1 MRHVVVATTL
11 LLSSL
16 AQATPTEPKPYQDCG
31 LNEQAKQLARLII
44 TDPQQQRAAIRCNTL
59 LSKVAADKA
68 REMASNGL
76 VVHNLGGSPNQRL
89 RDAGYALPVYY
100 SNVMSNQVEAI
111 AGGYSSAEDV
121 WYAFKHSHSHR
132 QHLLGEHPFY
142 QEQDELGVAFLKD
155 KSTPHVEY
163 WVVYLTKGNNQAPA
177 QKFDEIPNKG
187 IDMMTDK

>member
-1 MRHVVVATTL
+1 MRRVVVAIAL

-16 AQATPTEPKPYQDCG
+16 VHAAPAEPEIYSDCG
-31 LNEQAKQLARLII
+31 LNEQAQKLAMLII
-44 TDPQQQRAAIRCNTL
+44 TDPLQQRATVHCNAL
-59 LSKVAADKA
+59 LSKVAAEKA
-68 REMASNGL
+68 REMANNGL

-89 RDAGYALPVYY
+89 RDAGYALPAYY
-100 SNVMSNQVEAI
+100 GNVMSNQVEAI

-163 WVVYLTKGNNQAPA
+163 WVVYLTKGDHEAPA